1 MSFIDEVNAVELGQK
16 AKAKAP
22 LIVAGAVVVLLA
34 AGVAAFAA
42 LQPPVTVVNA
52 AQQGAAGGADET
64 DGGDDVAQGDA
75 AASGQGEG
83 AEGATGGNGDAQ
95 GSNSSG
101 SAGTAT
107 GTGAPAIADST
118 GDSAL
123 YVHVGGC
130 VAVPGLYRMAPGA
143 RLDDAVRA
151 AGGMTSDAAFDA
163 VNLAALLED
172 GQQIIVPSKD
182 QVEGGQWGQGISQ
195 RGANGSGASATQGSG
210 AAASSGPLN
219 LNQATAEQL
228 VQLNGIGEA
237 LAQRIVAD
245 REKNGPFSS
254 VDDLTRVSGI
264 GEKKLEGFRDDVCV

>member
-22 LIVAGAVVVLLA
+22 LIAAGAVALLLA
-34 AGVAAFAA
+34 GGVAAFAA
-42 LQPPVTVVNA
+42 FRPPVTVVST
-52 AQQGAAGGADET
+52 AQQEDSGATADGVEHGDGAG
-64 DGGDDVAQGDA
+64 Q
-75 AASGQGEG
+75 EG
-83 AEGATGGNGDAQ
+83 AEALGSGEGSEGASGGEDSAQ
-95 GSNSSG
+95 GSGLSG
-101 SAGTAT
+101 NA
-107 GTGAPAIADST
+107 GTGAPATADT
-118 GDSAL
+118 AGDSVL

-151 AGGMTSDAAFDA
+151 AGGMTGDAASDA

-172 GQQIIVPSKD
+172 GQQVIVPSKQ
-182 QVEGGQWGQGISQ
+182 QVAEGQWGQG
-195 RGANGSGASATQGSG
+195 
-210 AAASSGPLN
+210 AASSAGSAPREGGSAASGGPLN
-219 LNQATAEQL
+219 VNQATAEQL

>member
-22 LIVAGAVVVLLA
+22 LIAAGAVALLLA
-34 AGVAAFAA
+34 GGVAAFAA
-42 LQPPVTVVNA
+42 FQPPVTVVSA
-52 AQQGAAGGADET
+52 AQQEDSGATADGAEHG
-64 DGGDDVAQGDA
+64 DG
-75 AASGQGEG
+75 SGQEG
-83 AEGATGGNGDAQ
+83 AEASGSGEGSEGASGGEDSAQ
-95 GSNSSG
+95 GSGLSG
-101 SAGTAT
+101 NA
-107 GTGAPAIADST
+107 GTGAPATADT
-118 GDSAL
+118 AGDSVL

-151 AGGMTSDAAFDA
+151 AGGMTGDAASDA

-172 GQQIIVPSKD
+172 GQQVIVPSKQ
-182 QVEGGQWGQGISQ
+182 QVAEGQWGQG
-195 RGANGSGASATQGSG
+195 GASSAGSAPREDG
-210 AAASSGPLN
+210 SAASGGPLN
-219 LNQATAEQL
+219 VNQATAEQL